1 MESRFQDAD
10 TFRRVTGHASSTP
23 SSQCS
28 SHRTALPGGVR
39 PSGADT
45 ETSPL
50 VATWR
55 EAEGHG
61 TLGRPQEKKA
71 QAAGCAE
78 RDVRIKVC
86 QLQNGAWRGHR
97 GVGSLLPPP
106 PASALAPA
114 QHPALPH
121 PSDPRGW
128 RAGAGRG
135 RPPWHDSCGPR
146 AARLCVPFR
155 NTACVLGSG
164 RGQLHT
170 ASGDAMDSVLTSP
183 PPEGREMA
191 MSSPRSRHPGPR
203 METVPRAPYSQ

>member
-28 SHRTALPGGVR
+28 SHRTALPRGVR

-45 ETSPL
+45 EMSPL

-71 QAAGCAE
+71 QTAGCAE

-97 GVGSLLPPP
+97 GGGSLLPPP
-106 PASALAPA
+106 PASPLAPA

-121 PSDPRGW
+121 PFCPLRLASWCRARPPSVAQFLWPQGCAAMCPLSEHGL
-128 RAGAGRG
+128 RAGK
-135 RPPWHDSCGPR
+135 RPRP
-146 AARLCVPFR
+146 
-155 NTACVLGSG
+155 TAHGL
-164 RGQLHT
+164 R
-170 ASGDAMDSVLTSP
+170 
-183 PPEGREMA
+183 
-191 MSSPRSRHPGPR
+191 
-203 METVPRAPYSQ
+203 

>member
-1 MESRFQDAD
+1 MESRLQDAD
-10 TFRRVTGHASSTP
+10 TFRRVTGHASSIP

-55 EAEGHG
+55 QAEGHG

-71 QAAGCAE
+71 QTAGCAE

-97 GVGSLLPPP
+97 GGGSLLPPP
-106 PASALAPA
+106 PASPLAPA
-114 QHPALPH
+114 QHPALPAPLLPPKAGELVRGAAALRGTVPVAPGLRGYVSPFGTQPACWEAAEANCTRPPVTQWTQRSH
-121 PSDPRGW
+121 IPRPQ
-128 RAGAGRG
+128 RAGRW
-135 RPPWHDSCGPR
+135 R
-146 AARLCVPFR
+146 
-155 NTACVLGSG
+155 
-164 RGQLHT
+164 
-170 ASGDAMDSVLTSP
+170 
-183 PPEGREMA
+183 
-191 MSSPRSRHPGPR
+191 
-203 METVPRAPYSQ
+203 